1 MHRLQLSLYL
11 PDLLFLLLDL
21 TVTDLS
27 DLAVITLTLRLIS
40 LKLQVLNIDLILL
53 DLIDLLL
60 LALPLSLLLGLLL
73 LQVGDLLVELLQ
85 LRGIVLTL
93 DRLTPDLQLFDTAG
107 NLIQRLRY
115 GIDLQT
121 QTGGGLIH
129 QIDRLIRQETIRD
142 ITGRQLYGRDNSII
156 LDTYFMVILIF
167 LLQTTKDGDRI
178 QLTRLVYDN
187 GLEPTLKRLILLKI
201 LLILIQRRGTDRT

>member
-1 MHRLQLSLYL
+1 M
-11 PDLLFLLLDL
+11 
-21 TVTDLS
+21 
-27 DLAVITLTLRLIS
+27 
-40 LKLQVLNIDLILL
+40 L

-93 DRLTPDLQLFDTAG
+93 DRLTLDFQLFDTAG

-121 QTGGGLIH
+121 QTGSGLIH

-142 ITGRQLYGRDNSII
+142 ITGRQLYGRDNRII
-156 LDTYFMVILIF
+156 FDTYFMVILIF